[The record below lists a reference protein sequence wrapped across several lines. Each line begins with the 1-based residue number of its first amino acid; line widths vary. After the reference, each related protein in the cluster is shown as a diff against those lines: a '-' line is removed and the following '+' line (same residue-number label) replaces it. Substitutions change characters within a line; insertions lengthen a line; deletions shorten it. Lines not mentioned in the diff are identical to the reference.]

1 MRGLCQGRAEGK
13 TAGKKRVVVE
23 GRPDVFEGVGDSRS
37 EKITDKVTLGAL
49 SGAGAAATRVV
60 IGGLTFDG
68 HSLGVP
74 TAPWLWGFSSEE
86 GDWFL

>member
-37 EKITDKVTLGAL
+37 EKITEKVTLGAL
-49 SGAGAAATRVV
+49 GRVGAAARVV
-60 IGGLTFDG
+60 LGGLTFDG
-68 HSLGVP
+68 
-74 TAPWLWGFSSEE
+74 
-86 GDWFL
+86 